1 MDRLKPYEKRP
12 WQQEVVRKDGLLTN
26 SRHMQ
31 VFEPLGPVADFT
43 SMIVA
48 LICGGITSRF
58 GGFWFYPGAIIAFI
72 VFRECCLYARKWS
85 ITRKATAQQAPVQS

>member
-1 MDRLKPYEKRP
+1 MA
-12 WQQEVVRKDGLLTN
+12 LLTN
-26 SRHMQ
+26 AKHMQ

-58 GGFWFYPGAIIAFI
+58 GGFWFYPGAIISFI
-72 VFRECCLYARKWS
+72 VFRECCIYMKKWS
-85 ITRKATAQQAPVQS
+85 ATRKKKTPIS